1 MNLRTRLTT
10 YSTIV
15 FGIVFFIASLIIFL
29 AYFSK
34 TQESVFSN
42 LKNTTLLSAIYYL
55 EQDELSH
62 TEHSVVKEEFR
73 ATIQSKNVA
82 VYNFSNQL
90 SYGALVNDPVL
101 TNAIL
106 NKTRTDKSHR
116 FKANDFFYYGI
127 YYPDNQGDFVVYT
140 RESTADFMNQ
150 MRSLILI
157 LCIVLVGGLLAIYF
171 LSKYISNIAY
181 KPLKNIVQQVNEVNY
196 SNLENGIE
204 VPKTNDE
211 LEELISTYN
220 NLLIRLSETFLIQKN
235 FINYVSHEFKT
246 PLTAISGNLEVFA
259 QKERSPEEYN
269 QVVKEALKNVYKI
282 ENILSNLLLLSGLKN
297 TEKDASLFR
306 IDEIIW
312 TIYEALQDKL
322 AELQTT
328 LEININV
335 DDFTKLEYKGN
346 ETLIH
351 LALYN
356 IVENAVKYS
365 NSKPVSV
372 ELSLHNN
379 RLQLEVKDHGKGIS
393 EEELTFIKQTFYRG
407 KNVGDIKGSGI
418 GLSLATIIFEQH
430 HIKFD
435 IISQLE
441 QGTIITLTF

>member
-34 TQESVFSN
+34 TQESVFNN

-106 NKTRTDKSHR
+106 SKTRTDKSHR

-297 TEKDASLFR
+297 TDKDASLFR

-312 TIYEALQDKL
+312 NIYEALQDKL
-322 AELQTT
+322 TELQTT

-356 IVENAVKYS
+356 IIENAVKYS

-372 ELSLHNN
+372 ELSLYNN
-379 RLQLEVKDHGKGIS
+379 RLQLKVKDHGKGIS

-430 HIKFD
+430 RIQFD
-435 IISQLE
+435 ITSQLE

>member
-29 AYFSK
+29 AYYSK
-34 TQESVFSN
+34 TQESFFNN

-62 TEHSVVKEEFR
+62 TEHSLVKEEFR
-73 ATIQSKNVA
+73 ATILSKNVA
-82 VYNFSNQL
+82 IFNFSNQL

-101 TNAIL
+101 TNTIL
-106 NKTRTDKSHR
+106 SKTRTDKSHR
-116 FKANDFFYYGI
+116 FKAKDFFYYGI

-157 LCIVLVGGLLAIYF
+157 LCVVLVGGLLAIYF

-312 TIYEALQDKL
+312 NIYEALQDKL
-322 AELQTT
+322 TELQTT
-328 LEININV
+328 LQININV
-335 DDFTKLEYKGN
+335 NDFTKLEYKGN

-365 NSKPVSV
+365 NSKPITID
-372 ELSLHNN
+372 LFLQNN
-379 RLQLEVKDHGKGIS
+379 RLKLSVEDQGKGIS
-393 EEELTFIKQTFYRG
+393 EEELAFIKQTFYRG
-407 KNVGDIKGSGI
+407 KNVGEIKGSGI
-418 GLSLATIIFEQH
+418 GLSLATIILEQH
-430 HIKFD
+430 RIQFD
-435 IISQLE
+435 ITSQLE
-441 QGTIITLTF
+441 QGTVITLIF

>member
-29 AYFSK
+29 AYYSK
-34 TQESVFSN
+34 TQESVFNN

-62 TEHSVVKEEFR
+62 TEHSVVKEEFKV
-73 ATIQSKNVA
+73 TIQSKNVA

-90 SYGALVNDPVL
+90 SYGALVNDPAL
-101 TNAIL
+101 TSAVL

-157 LCIVLVGGLLAIYF
+157 LCVVLVGGLLTIYF

-269 QVVKEALKNVYKI
+269 QVVKDALKNVYKI

-312 TIYEALQDKL
+312 NIYEALQDKL
-322 AELQTT
+322 TELQTT
-328 LEININV
+328 LQISINV

-356 IVENAVKYS
+356 IVENAIKYS

-379 RLQLEVKDHGKGIS
+379 RLQLSVEDQGKGIS
-393 EEELTFIKQTFYRG
+393 EEELAFIKQTFYRG
-407 KNVGDIKGSGI
+407 KNVGEIKGSGI

-430 HIKFD
+430 HIQFD
-435 IISQLE
+435 ITSQLE
-441 QGTIITLTF
+441 QGTVITLIF